1 MTAGAGNVEYTQ
13 AFSEKV
19 LPAIND
25 YRPEMILVSA
35 GFDAH
40 QDDPLGSI
48 NLSTEHYQW
57 MTEALM
63 DCANQHCG
71 NRILSVLE
79 GGYHLDALAHSV
91 STHIGTLA
99 GISADP

>member
-1 MTAGAGNVEYTQ
+1 
-13 AFSEKV
+13 
-19 LPAIND
+19 
-25 YRPEMILVSA
+25 
-35 GFDAH
+35 
-40 QDDPLGSI
+40 
-48 NLSTEHYQW
+48 